1 MKKLFYLL
9 LILTFILNSC
19 SNRYSK
25 EFKHQFAQDL
35 ELYKYH
41 VFKTCLR
48 KAYYANK
55 YINSIVFNDGS
66 NLADGLSDFK
76 LYDYADS
83 IANKIN
89 EKIIL
94 DSMTRRNH
102 IYDPEYFK
110 KAIFEHC
117 LDYYT
122 SIEFNKLAQKQVK
135 KLTLEDYK
143 RSKD

>member
-9 LILTFILNSC
+9 LILTFTLNSC
-19 SNRYSK
+19 GYRFSK
-25 EFKHQFAQDL
+25 EFNKNFDSDL
-35 ELYKYH
+35 RQYKYY
-41 VFKTCLR
+41 VFKNCLR
-48 KAYYANK
+48 KAYYDNPC
-55 YINSIVFNDGS
+55 IDSIIFNDGS
-66 NLADGLSDFK
+66 NVAEGLPY
-76 LYDYADS
+76 LVLIDYADS
-83 IANKIN
+83 IAKKIN

-94 DSMTRRNH
+94 DSLTNRNH
-102 IYDPEYFK
+102 IWDPEYFE

-122 SIEFNKLAQKQVK
+122 SKEFNKLAKKQVK